1 MLKGILTG
9 IVVLVSLSVA
19 HAQGEYSVWGRAT
32 VGYSFD
38 KFNKLDTEIQYRR
51 QNLRESNVGVQ
62 KPLLESFRWWYHRNL
77 GSDFNVSL
85 SPFAYFS
92 HSQNDLSKEDYV
104 QDSRE
109 IRFSAA
115 GQWQKSIAKNW
126 QISNRAAVESRHF
139 TSDNRYV
146 LRARN
151 RIGLK
156 AQITDNYSLSLSEEL
171 LVNPIGKVGK
181 NPIDHN
187 RVQLMNEIRISP
199 HLKSEIGYI
208 WIERYKA
215 KKNIFNTEHVAFVN
229 LYYQIH

>member
-1 MLKGILTG
+1 MLKGVLIG

-38 KFNKLDTEIQYRR
+38 NVNKLDTEIQYRR
-51 QNLRESNVGVQ
+51 QNLRENIAGIQ
-62 KPLLESFRWWYHRNL
+62 KPLLESLRWWYHRNL
-77 GSDFNVSL
+77 GSNFNVSL

-92 HSQNDLSKEDYV
+92 HSQIDLSREDYV
-104 QDSRE
+104 QGNRE

-115 GQWQKSIAKNW
+115 GRWQKSIAKNW

-156 AQITDNYSLSLSEEL
+156 AQIMDNYNLALSEEL
-171 LVNPIGKVGK
+171 LVNPIGKG
-181 NPIDHN
+181 NNSIDHN
-187 RVQLMNEIRISP
+187 RMQLMNEIRISP

-229 LYYQIH
+229 LYYQLH